1 MSSIKGMG
9 SCVITQENGYPCG
22 RQIGEGEAIGTVVIN
37 GAPYIGHKRCADAY
51 DLRSSNGMV
60 KRADQTS
67 PGGAVG
73 PMRDAVAQD
82 GRPDIADLP
91 QAGPPVSKYQLPDG
105 VKSLSELPYDEPTAN
120 PGQDLMAGL
129 TADERRL
136 VEEHRR
142 TRKPDP
148 VNLEVTLPRGIPDN
162 ADLVIHIKR

>member
-37 GAPYIGHKRCADAY
+37 GSPYIGHKRCADAY
-51 DLRSSNGMV
+51 DLRSKNGMV

-73 PMRDAVAQD
+73 PIRDAVADD
-82 GRPDIADLP
+82 GRPDITA
-91 QAGPPVSKYQLPDG
+91 VKLPDG
-105 VKSLSELPYDEPTAN
+105 VKALSELPYDEPTAN
-120 PGQDLMAGL
+120 PAQDLMAGL

-136 VEEHRR
+136 IEEHRR
-142 TRKPDP
+142 TAKPKP
-148 VNLEVTLPRGIPDN
+148 HVVEL
-162 ADLVIHIKR
+162 DLTKLAANQDLHLHITR